1 MADDYD
7 PASRLFSF
15 QVFDLG
21 DGLTPEQHE
30 EIAKIIGP
38 HDRLDE
44 FLKRLD
50 YLVSFYSGRE
60 DHKGPS
66 KPRRPAVG
74 DSRIPDK
81 ARAKE
86 QIEKVLR
93 WATRLEQ
100 SLPLA
105 GPHVDERIEQGGG
118 ALLMAC
124 LLEAVLDGRPGI
136 QQARRLVKE
145 LEGFHR
151 LLLVELDR
159 LLGREPAT
167 VPEAVNRLVQALH
180 RLCKM
185 NAARPRERGWR
196 LSLARECARAFEAIL
211 GCQPTAWVDD
221 LYRET
226 TTPSPFIGVLM
237 AALGISAYH
246 AEKLGLVAIKK

>member
-1 MADDYD
+1 VADDDD

-15 QVFDLG
+15 QVFGRG
-21 DGLTPEQHE
+21 DGLTPERHE

-50 YLVSFYSGRE
+50 SLVRFYGGQE

-66 KPRRPAVG
+66 KPRRPAADKSHV
-74 DSRIPDK
+74 PDK

-86 QIEKVLR
+86 QIKKALS
-93 WATRLEQ
+93 WATRLEK
-100 SLPLA
+100 SLTLA

-124 LLEAVLDGRPGI
+124 QLEVLLNGRPGT
-136 QQARRLVKE
+136 QARRLVE
-145 LEGFHR
+145 QLEGFDR
-151 LLLVELDR
+151 LLMAELDR

-167 VPEAVNRLVQALH
+167 VREAVNRLVQALH
-180 RLCKM
+180 RLCQM
-185 NAARPRERGWR
+185 NAERSREKGWR
-196 LSLARECARAFEAIL
+196 LSLARECAQAFEAIL
-211 GCQPTAWVDD
+211 GRQPTAWVDD

-237 AALGISAYH
+237 AALCISAYH
-246 AEKLGLVAIKK
+246 AEKLGRDAIKK